1 MKTLRSWAVVLAR
14 LVLGGLFLYAG
25 VMKGLDVRQFADD
38 IANYHIVPAALVPL
52 CAATLPGIELAVGA
66 ALLLG
71 LWTRGAAL
79 VVAAMMAV
87 FLSALLS
94 TFARGIDLTCGC
106 FGGSGGA
113 PADELTVV
121 RDVVLLSSALLIVFF
136 ADGRL
141 ALDGRRAQPSRSTS
155 Q

>member
-1 MKTLRSWAVVLAR
+1 MKTLRSFAVVAAR
-14 LVLGGLFLYAG
+14 ALLGGLFLYAG
-25 VMKGLDVRQFADD
+25 VVKGIDVRQFADD
-38 IANYHIVPAALVPL
+38 IANYHIVPVALVPL
-52 CAATLPGIELAVGA
+52 CAAMLPGIEIVVGLG
-66 ALLLG
+66 LLLG

-87 FLSALLS
+87 FLGALLS

-106 FGGSGGA
+106 FGGGGSQ
-113 PADELTVV
+113 ADGLTVA
-121 RDVVLLSSALLIVFF
+121 RDVVLLSAALLVSFF

-141 ALDGRRAQPSRSTS
+141 ALDGLRRQASRSTS